1 MSDQANW
8 DSRYARADTPWET
21 GHASTELQRVI
32 REHGIAPGRAI
43 DLGCGAGANA
53 VWLAQQGFEVVGV
66 DFSPLA
72 IQRARE
78 RAAQANVTVQFHVA
92 DVLALPPLGQSF
104 AFFFD
109 RGCYHVL
116 RRSAKSQAYIS
127 VVARLMP
134 PGGRGLL
141 LTGNA
146 RERQEPGPPVVSE
159 EELRGDWEP
168 MFEVL
173 RLCAFR
179 FDQNLTDTTRPL
191 GWSAL
196 LRRREG

>member
-21 GHASTELQRVI
+21 GHPSAELQLVI
-32 REHGIAPGRAI
+32 AENGIAPCRAI
-43 DLGCGAGANA
+43 DLGCGSGANA

-72 IQRARE
+72 IERARE
-78 RAAQANVTVQFHVA
+78 RAAKANVTGQFHVA
-92 DVLALPPLGQSF
+92 DVLALPPLGPPFQ
-104 AFFFD
+104 FFFD

-116 RRSAKSQAYIS
+116 RRGGHGQAYVA
-127 VVARLMP
+127 VVAGLMAA
-134 PGGRGLL
+134 GGLGLL

-159 EELRGDWEP
+159 EELRGDWDP
-168 MFEVL
+168 LFEVL
-173 RLCAFR
+173 RLREFR
-179 FDQNLTDTTRPL
+179 FDLNLTDSTRPL

-196 LRRREG
+196 LRRRGG